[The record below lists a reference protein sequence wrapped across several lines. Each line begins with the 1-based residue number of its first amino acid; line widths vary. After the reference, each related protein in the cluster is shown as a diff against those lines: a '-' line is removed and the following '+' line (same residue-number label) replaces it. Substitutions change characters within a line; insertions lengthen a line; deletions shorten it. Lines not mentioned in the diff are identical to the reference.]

1 MNEML
6 STKSYEELVKLQG
19 QVRGKL
25 QSGEPVDVEYWEAL
39 LKSIL
44 VWRAKGKLRDMHEVV
59 ISNRLEYLKRRQK
72 EDAAR
77 REALGLPS
85 AEEEKAQR
93 EQERRKR
100 LEAAASSTIEVEG
113 SGEPD
118 GLGMF
123 ETEAGKDLDED
134 EDVFNVAE
142 DLGRR
147 ETYDWEDKFRPRKPR
162 YFNRVHTGYEWN
174 KYNQTHY
181 DTDNPPPKVVQG
193 YKFNIFYPDLI
204 DKSKPPTYRI
214 INERGNDETSL
225 IVFEVALHTKR
236 LASAS
241 SRSHGICRTDEA
253 SGQASRG
260 ASCSCIVSLSLSWVV
275 PLVSVSHNCF
285 LPQSVNF
292 QRQFYRK

>member
-1 MNEML
+1 MYLSLEKDEQNLDFWRAMVVVCEERLSELREEAGQASTAPGIRSRLEPSVKADMNEML

-44 VWRAKGKLRDMHEVV
+44 VWRAKAKLRDMHEVV

-193 YKFNIFYPDLI
+193 YKF
-204 DKSKPPTYRI
+204 SEMT
-214 INERGNDETSL
+214 
-225 IVFEVALHTKR
+225 
-236 LASAS
+236 
-241 SRSHGICRTDEA
+241 
-253 SGQASRG
+253 
-260 ASCSCIVSLSLSWVV
+260 
-275 PLVSVSHNCF
+275 
-285 LPQSVNF
+285 LP
-292 QRQFYRK
+292 